1 MFNKSIVNSSK
12 FLKMPISSRLLYY
25 DLGMNADDDGYAEHF
40 MVMRMTGASQ
50 QDLGVLQLNGF
61 ITVFDEN
68 VLIITDWKE
77 NNYIQKDRYTPSKY
91 IGVYDLD
98 TICIQDVDTGKVRLG
113 KVREGKGIDI
123 DAPQAEPSTTTV
135 VEIPTQSNHN
145 GSSGNPEQPRAT
157 QPQHDTDTDLD
168 LDTELEL
175 EPVTENQKPCP
186 SQNSM
191 GERFEQFWKAYPK
204 KKSKGDAEKAFKT
217 IKPDGE
223 LLERI
228 LSAIESQ
235 KLTEQWQRDGGQFI
249 PYPATWLRAKDW
261 ENEEFEEF
269 EVEYAETLH
278 YPEERPKIGGGMTW
292 QDLDI

>member
-1 MFNKSIVNSSK
+1 MYHDKRKMFDSLPDEQAAALIRAIFAYECDGGALPTDPIV
-12 FLKMPISSRLLYY
+12 LGLLSAFTPTL
-25 DLGMNADDDGYAEHF
+25 DHNRE
-40 MVMRMTGASQ
+40 
-50 QDLGVLQLNGF
+50 
-61 ITVFDEN
+61 
-68 VLIITDWKE
+68 
-77 NNYIQKDRYTPSKY
+77 NYIKMCEKNNSIAQKGGLASAEKRRKP
-91 IGVYDLD
+91 
-98 TICIQDVDTGKVRLG
+98 
-113 KVREGKGIDI
+113 
-123 DAPQAEPSTTTV
+123 APTQSNPEQPMATTV